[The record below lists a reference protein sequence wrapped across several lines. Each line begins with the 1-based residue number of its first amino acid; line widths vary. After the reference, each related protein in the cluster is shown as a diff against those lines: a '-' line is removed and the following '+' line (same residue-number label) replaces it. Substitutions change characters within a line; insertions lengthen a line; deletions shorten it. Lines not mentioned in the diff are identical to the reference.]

1 MGRRT
6 LLLIAS
12 ILVAAAGTAL
22 VWLYA
27 QGAESRAQ
35 AGNVQVPVLMAT
47 QPIDAG
53 SGRAQITDQ
62 MVERKLMSARDAPAD
77 RLASLNDI
85 GAYRASQTIL
95 TGQPLIKAQFASAAA
110 VSGVQDKRA
119 GVAVSMEDPN
129 RVAGLLRP
137 ESHVA
142 IYLIETDGPRA
153 KAGGG
158 QAVSMLLPDVRVI
171 AIGGTT
177 TAVMA
182 NGLPA
187 KVGTQTG
194 VPTAV
199 VTLDVAGPEAT
210 KVMLGQAVGT
220 LYFTLLGT
228 NSKGAPTDDL
238 TTSNLVGR

>member
-27 QGAESRAQ
+27 QGAESRAR
-35 AGNVQVPVLMAT
+35 AGMAQVAVLVAT
-47 QPIDAG
+47 GPIDAG

-62 MVERKLMSARDAPAD
+62 MVQRKLMTANDAPAD
-77 RLASLNDI
+77 RLTSLDEIHSNTAI
-85 GAYRASQTIL
+85 QTIL
-95 TGQPLIKAQFASAAA
+95 AGQPLIRAQFAAAA
-110 VSGVQDKRA
+110 AASGVQDKRA

-142 IYLIETDGPRA
+142 IYVIETDGPRA

-158 QAVSMLLPDVRVI
+158 TAVSMLLPSVRVI

-177 TAVMA
+177 TAITSQ
-182 NGLPA
+182 GLPA

-199 VTLDVAGPEAT
+199 VTLDVAGTEAT
-210 KVMLGQAVGT
+210 KLMLGQASGT
-220 LYFTLLGT
+220 LYFTLLGKDA
-228 NSKGAPTDDL
+228 KGATTDNI
-238 TTSNLVGR
+238 TTSNLLAG

>member
-1 MGRRT
+1 

-35 AGNVQVPVLMAT
+35 AGNAQVAVLVAI

-62 MVERKLMSARDAPAD
+62 MVERKFMAARDAPPD

-85 GAYRASQTIL
+85 GANTAVQTIL
-95 TGQPLIKAQFASAAA
+95 VNQPLIKAQFAAATA

-129 RVAGLLRP
+129 RIAGLLRP

-142 IYLIETDGPRA
+142 IYLVETAGPRA

-177 TAVMA
+177 TAITA

-199 VTLDVAGPEAT
+199 VTLDVAGTEAT
-210 KVMLGQAVGT
+210 RVILGQSVGA
-220 LYFTLLGT
+220 LYFTLLGKD
-228 NSKGAPTDDL
+228 SKGAPSDDV
-238 TTSNLVGR
+238 TINNLLGR

>member
-27 QGAESRAQ
+27 QGAESRAR
-35 AGNVQVPVLMAT
+35 AGTQQVSVWVAT
-47 QPIDAG
+47 TTIDAG
-53 SGRAQITDQ
+53 SGRAAFNDQ
-62 MVERKLMSARDAPAD
+62 VVQSKLMTVDDAPLH
-77 RLASLNDI
+77 RLVSLNDI
-85 GAYRASQTIL
+85 GGDTTIQTIL
-95 TGQPLIKAQFASAAA
+95 PGQVLISDQFAAAGA
-110 VSGVQDKRA
+110 NSGVKDTRA

-142 IYLIETDGPRA
+142 IYLVETDGPRA

-158 QAVSMLLPDVRVI
+158 AAVTMLLPDVRVI

-177 TAVMA
+177 IAVDAQGM
-182 NGLPA
+182 PA
-187 KVGTQTG
+187 KEGTQSG
-194 VPTAV
+194 VPSAV
-199 VTLDVAGPEAT
+199 VTLDVSGHDATRLMLGEAT
-210 KVMLGQAVGT
+210 GS
-220 LYFTLLGT
+220 LYFTLLGK
-228 NSKGAPTDDL
+228 NAAGASTDDV
-238 TTSNLVGR
+238 TTNTLGG

>member
-35 AGNVQVPVLMAT
+35 SGNAQVPVLVAA

-62 MVERKLMSARDAPAD
+62 MVERRFMSARDAPAD

-85 GAYRASQTIL
+85 GANTATQTIL
-95 TGQPLIKAQFASAAA
+95 IGQPLIKGQFAAAA
-110 VSGVQDKRA
+110 TLSGVLSKRA

-137 ESHVA
+137 GSLVA
-142 IYLIETDGPRA
+142 VYLIETNGPRA

-158 QAVSMLLPDVRVI
+158 QAVSMLLPSVRVI

-177 TAVMA
+177 TATTSK
-182 NGLPA
+182 GLPA

-199 VTLDVAGPEAT
+199 VTLDVAGTEAT
-210 KVMLGQAVGT
+210 RVILGQSVGM

-228 NSKGAPTDDL
+228 DAKGAPADDV
-238 TTSNLVGR
+238 TTNNLLGR